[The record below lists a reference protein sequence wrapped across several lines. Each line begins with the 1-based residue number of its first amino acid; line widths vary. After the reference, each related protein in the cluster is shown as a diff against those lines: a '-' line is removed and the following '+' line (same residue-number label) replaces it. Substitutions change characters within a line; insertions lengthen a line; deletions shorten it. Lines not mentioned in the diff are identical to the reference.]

1 MYDPLCGILYNGWLI
16 KAVLCTILCGILYNG
31 WLIKAVVCTILY
43 VGFYI
48 MAG

>member
-1 MYDPLCGILYNGWLI
+1 MYDPLCGILYGWII
-16 KAVLCTILCGILYNG
+16 KAEVYKIIS
-31 WLIKAVVCTILY
+31 

>member
-1 MYDPLCGILYNGWLI
+1 MYDPLCGILYNGWI
-16 KAVLCTILCGILYNG
+16 
-31 WLIKAVVCTILY
+31 IKAVVCTILS

>member
-1 MYDPLCGILYNGWLI
+1 MYDPLCGILYNDG
-16 KAVLCTILCGILYNG
+16 
-31 WLIKAVVCTILY
+31 LIKAVVCTILY

>member
-16 KAVLCTILCGILYNG
+16 KAVLCTIIS
-31 WLIKAVVCTILY
+31 
-43 VGFYI
+43 VGFNT

>member
-1 MYDPLCGILYNGWLI
+1 MYDPVCGILYNDG
-16 KAVLCTILCGILYNG
+16 
-31 WLIKAVVCTILY
+31 LIKAVVCMILS

>member
-1 MYDPLCGILYNGWLI
+1 MYDPLCGILYNDGLI
-16 KAVLCTILCGILYNG
+16 KAVVCTILCGILYNDG
-31 WLIKAVVCTILY
+31 LIKAVVCTILY

>member
-1 MYDPLCGILYNGWLI
+1 MYDPLCGILYNDWLI
-16 KAVLCTILCGILYNG
+16 KV
-31 WLIKAVVCTILY
+31 VVCTILC